1 MKRIVVILLL
11 LAGALVPAAAQTRI
25 TADKSMRELGRSDSR
40 FTNSER
46 KHRTDMR
53 GLRRSAYTGNY
64 HSLGFYADGGWSAV
78 LSNSDVVTSMPGGY
92 ALRIGGLYEFRH
104 NYFVLQA
111 GVGVM
116 YNSIRTVVNDYHY
129 DNTGMAAT
137 WDERWVT
144 VTDTWGMPVS
154 LLTYDMAGREDRL
167 RQLHVQL
174 SLKAGIYYDGWYVLA
189 GLTPTFPLL
198 QKASAEMTITSRG
211 SYDRYLGLGE
221 NGYWGEM
228 DNHGYRKDVPFSRK
242 MDNMPARFDLLLSL
256 EGGYD
261 FTFSSQWHLRV
272 GAYAR
277 CGLFNM
283 AVRGG
288 DKSVFIPY
296 NTKWDFETFT
306 ATPVWFSDVA
316 EGKQLHNFSVGL
328 QLTLLY
334 TFPQPDKCILCS
346 QNHGKPRRR

>member
-1 MKRIVVILLL
+1 MNIILHLL
-11 LAGALVPAAAQTRI
+11 RKAHFFEISFHWQKHPELVQNR
-25 TADKSMRELGRSDSR
+25 RERQISHKLL
-40 FTNSER
+40 T
-46 KHRTDMR
+46 RTDPR
-53 GLRRSAYTGNY
+53 IRNAPHTPEVWRRNADAP
-64 HSLGFYADGGWSAV
+64 HPALGQARM
-78 LSNSDVVTSMPGGY
+78 DVTKPPPPC
-92 ALRIGGLYEFRH
+92 APRCRH
-104 NYFVLQA
+104 A
-111 GVGVM
+111 
-116 YNSIRTVVNDYHY
+116 R
-129 DNTGMAAT
+129 A
-137 WDERWVT
+137 
-144 VTDTWGMPVS
+144 
-154 LLTYDMAGREDRL
+154 
-167 RQLHVQL
+167 
-174 SLKAGIYYDGWYVLA
+174 
-189 GLTPTFPLL
+189 
-198 QKASAEMTITSRG
+198 ASAEMTITSRG

-242 MDNMPARFDLLLSL
+242 MDNMPAKFDLLLSL